1 MFFQLDW
8 FCTADRMFVF
18 GLTLSVSA
26 LVCLSLLFA
35 EYKKEM
41 RKRNRKK
48 RRWKASLFFLCL
60 KIRFKLFKY
69 FSAWKNFVNSFCAFY
84 YLNNIH
90 DSKLEFFLTFPLDF
104 PKTENLVNALK
115 MLCIVFL
122 FSGIYLYSDTVKS
135 NTGAFSALKNR
146 RSAYVNTQA

>member
-48 RRWKASLFFLCL
+48 RR
-60 KIRFKLFKY
+60 
-69 FSAWKNFVNSFCAFY
+69 
-84 YLNNIH
+84 
-90 DSKLEFFLTFPLDF
+90 
-104 PKTENLVNALK
+104 
-115 MLCIVFL
+115 
-122 FSGIYLYSDTVKS
+122 
-135 NTGAFSALKNR
+135 
-146 RSAYVNTQA
+146 

>member
-18 GLTLSVSA
+18 GLTLFVSA
-26 LVCLSLLFA
+26 LVCFALLFA

-48 RRWKASLFFLCL
+48 RRWKASLFLCL
-60 KIRFKLFKY
+60 KIRYHFLKY

-104 PKTENLVNALK
+104 PKTGNLVNALK
-115 MLCIVFL
+115 MPCIVFL
-122 FSGIYLYSDTVKS
+122 FSGIYLYSDTAKS
-135 NTGAFSALKNR
+135 NTVAFSALKNR